1 MSRRVKGKDMSRRVK
16 VNVPWFQRQHYEAI
30 RRLVP
35 DKPMPNTFEEWL
47 ETTTK
52 YVSKK
57 QASGVIVKTVLI
69 DPQQFAAY
77 RRTCEVNHVKATL
90 GEFAIVAARKQHER
104 GTYVPIR
111 GVDRGGDQTPKLS
124 PLTGAGA
131 VSAQEPTGDVPWTSK
146 SEFTAYKFQFLERLA
161 ADPDQHV
168 ALPVATILVSR
179 HLNSETGLA
188 WPRHEDLAK
197 AIGAS
202 TKTVQRRINAMIEG
216 GYLHIVEAP
225 SPGRAT
231 RYKTILKP

>member
-30 RRLVP
+30 RRLVA
-35 DKPMPNTFEEWL
+35 DKPMANTFEEWL
-47 ETTTK
+47 EITTK
-52 YVSKK
+52 YVSKM

-77 RRTCEVNHVKATL
+77 RRACEVNHVKATL

-111 GVDRGGDQTPKLS
+111 GVDRGGDQTP
-124 PLTGAGA
+124 LTDDDK
-131 VSAQEPTGDVPWTSK
+131 QPTGDVPWTSK

-188 WPRHEDLAK
+188 CPGHEDLAK

-202 TKTVQRRINAMIEG
+202 TRTVQRRIGAMIEG